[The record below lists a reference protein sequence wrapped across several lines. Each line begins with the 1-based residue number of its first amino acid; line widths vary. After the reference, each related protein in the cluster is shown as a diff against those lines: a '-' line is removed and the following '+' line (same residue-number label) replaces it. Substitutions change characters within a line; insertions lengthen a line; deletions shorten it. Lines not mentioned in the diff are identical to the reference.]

1 MGGLSLAVLSFVG
14 SHELLSHL
22 LRRPL
27 VARLGEKG
35 FAGFYSLVAFVT
47 FGWVLFEYGRAPDL
61 LWWTAPDWAWTVG
74 AVLMLVASILFVGSF
89 TAPNPALPMAGNLL
103 TKSPEPQG
111 VLRLTRHPMMWS
123 FAIWALVHAWVSG
136 RGPTVILAAGIGG
149 LALVGAA
156 MQDRK
161 KAGLHGERWLAWR
174 GATSFVPFGR
184 GAVWPGWIAIVG
196 GVILYLAATWAHPR
210 LGAPAVGFWSNL

>member
-1 MGGLSLAVLSFVG
+1 MGGLALAVLSFVL
-14 SHELLSHL
+14 SHELLSHP

-35 FAGFYSLVAFVT
+35 FLGLYSLVALAT
-47 FGWVLFEYGRAPDL
+47 FGWALFEYRRAPDAL
-61 LWWTAPDWAWTVG
+61 LWTAPGWAWTVG

-89 TAPNPALPMAGNLL
+89 TAPNPALTGAAGVLD
-103 TKSPEPQG
+103 KSPEPQG

-123 FAIWALVHAWVSG
+123 FAIWAVVHGWLSG
-136 RGPTVILAAGIGG
+136 AAATVILSAGIGA

-161 KAGLHGERWLAWR
+161 KAGIHGERWTGWQAK
-174 GATSFVPFGR
+174 TSFLPFAR
-184 GAVWPGWIAIVG
+184 GQMWPGWIAVVG
-196 GVILYLAATWAHPR
+196 GVILYLSATWAHPR
-210 LGAPAVGFWSNL
+210 LGAPAVGIWSSL